1 MFAIIMAG
9 GSGTRFWPASR
20 QHLPKQF
27 LNITSDKTM
36 LEETVNRILP
46 FIVEENIYTVVG
58 KHHAELT
65 HKILGETKSHVIV
78 EPVGRN
84 TAPCIGLA
92 ALYTRRQ
99 DENAP
104 MFVLPADHFIADTE
118 AFINTLKAASEVAK
132 TGAIVTLG
140 IAPTRPETGYG
151 YIEINLECGDLPP
164 LSSLEQ
170 TSASDEEK
178 RRLVAAL
185 QNCFRVNRFVEKPD
199 AETALKYMTGGRH
212 LWNSGIFVFTA
223 KTILEEIEKCLP
235 SLSKG
240 LQEIDK
246 AIGTSEEQDVINR
259 VYNEIESISI
269 DYGVMEKTLAPIYVF
284 KSDFG
289 WSDVGS
295 WQALYELRESE
306 YDVDKNLLL
315 GNVET
320 VDAKNNLVYSNT
332 NRTIALLG
340 VEGLVITDT
349 EDALLIADIKRS
361 QEVKK
366 FSQT

>member
-27 LNITSDKTM
+27 LNITSDKSM

-46 FIVEENIYTVVG
+46 LINEENIYTVVG
-58 KHHAELT
+58 NLHAELT
-65 HKILGETKSHVIV
+65 HNILGESKSHVIV

-92 ALYTRRQ
+92 ALYAKRR

-104 MFVLPADHFIADTE
+104 MFVLPADHFIANKDE
-118 AFINTLKAASEVAK
+118 FIKTLQSAGDVAK
-132 TGAIVTLG
+132 DGAIVTLG
-140 IAPTRPETGYG
+140 ITPTRPETGYG
-151 YIEINLECGDLPP
+151 YIEINLECDDLSP
-164 LSSLEQ
+164 LSPS
-170 TSASDEEK
+170 EEIK
-178 RRLVAAL
+178 LRQVAAL
-185 QNCFRVNRFVEKPD
+185 QNCFRVERFVEKPD
-199 AETALKYMTGGRH
+199 AETALQYMTGGRH

-235 SLSKG
+235 SLYAG
-240 LQEIDK
+240 LQKIDN
-246 AIGTSEEQDVINR
+246 AIGTNEEQNTINKI
-259 VYNEIESISI
+259 YNEIESISI
-269 DYGVMEKTLAPIYVF
+269 DYGVMEKTSAPIYVF

-306 YDVDKNLLL
+306 YDRDKNLLL
-315 GNVET
+315 GDVRGI
-320 VDAKNNLVYSNT
+320 DSKNNLVYSNT
-332 NRTIALLG
+332 NRAIALLG
-340 VEGLVITDT
+340 VEGLVVTDT

-366 FSQT
+366 FSS

>member
-27 LNITSDKTM
+27 LNITSDKSM

-46 FIVEENIYTVVG
+46 VIQEDNIYTVVG
-58 KHHAELT
+58 NLHAKLT
-65 HKILGETKSHVIV
+65 NKILGETKSHVIV

-92 ALYTRRQ
+92 ALYARRR

-104 MFVLPADHFIADTE
+104 MFVLPADHFIANQSE
-118 AFINTLKAASEVAK
+118 FIETLKSASEVSK
-132 TGAIVTLG
+132 QGAIVTLG
-140 IAPTRPETGYG
+140 ITPTRPETGYG
-151 YIEINLECGDLPP
+151 YIEINSECDGLSP
-164 LSSLEQ
+164 LSPS
-170 TSASDEEK
+170 EEIK
-178 RRLVAAL
+178 LRQVAAL
-185 QNCFRVNRFVEKPD
+185 QNCFRVERFVEKPD

-212 LWNSGIFVFTA
+212 LWNSGIFIFTA

-235 SLSKG
+235 LLYAG

-246 AIGTSEEQDVINR
+246 SIGKGDEQNTIDK
-259 VYNEIESISI
+259 VYKGIESISI
-269 DYGVMEKTLAPIYVF
+269 DYGVMEKTSAPIYVF

-295 WQALYELRESE
+295 WQALYELRENE
-306 YDVDKNLLL
+306 YDADKNLLL
-315 GNVET
+315 GDVRAI
-320 VDAKNNLVYSNT
+320 DSKNNLVYSNT
-332 NRTIALLG
+332 KRLIALLG

-349 EDALLIADIKRS
+349 DDALLIADIKRS
-361 QEVKK
+361 QDVKK
-366 FSQT
+366 FSEK

>member
-1 MFAIIMAG
+1 MDNGQRATDNGQIMFAIIMAG

-20 QHLPKQF
+20 RHLPKQF

-36 LEETVNRILP
+36 LEETINRILP
-46 FIVEENIYTVVG
+46 LVGEENIYTVVG
-58 KHHAELT
+58 RNHAEVT
-65 HKILGETKSHVIV
+65 SKILGETKSHVIA

-92 ALYTRRQ
+92 ALYARRR
-99 DENAP
+99 DEDAT
-104 MFVLPADHFIADTE
+104 MFVLPADHFIADKDG
-118 AFINTLKAASEVAK
+118 FIQTLQSANEVAK
-132 TGAIVTLG
+132 QGAIVTLG
-140 IAPTRPETGYG
+140 ITPTRPETGYG
-151 YIEINLECGDLPP
+151 YIEITDEK
-164 LSSLEQ
+164 
-170 TSASDEEK
+170 SDS
-178 RRLVAAL
+178 
-185 QNCFRVNRFVEKPD
+185 NCFRVNCFVEKPD

-212 LWNSGIFVFTA
+212 LWNSGIFIFIA

-235 SLSKG
+235 SLYAG

-246 AIGTSEEQDVINR
+246 AIGTSEEQDAINR

-269 DYGVMEKTLAPIYVF
+269 DYGVMEKTKAPIYVF
-284 KSDFG
+284 KADFG

-306 YDVDKNLLL
+306 YDADKNLLL
-315 GNVET
+315 GNVKT

-366 FSQT
+366 FTENLKEIDRTNLS

>member
-27 LNITSDKTM
+27 LNITSDKSM

-46 FIVEENIYTVVG
+46 LINEENIYTVVG
-58 KHHAELT
+58 KNHEELT
-65 HKILGETKSHVIV
+65 KKTLGESKSHVIV

-92 ALYTRRQ
+92 ALYAQKR

-104 MFVLPADHFIADTE
+104 MFVLPADHFIADRE
-118 AFINTLKAASEVAK
+118 GFIETLKSAGEVAK

-140 IAPTRPETGYG
+140 ITPTRPETGYG
-151 YIEINLECGDLPP
+151 YIEINLESGD
-164 LSSLEQ
+164 LSSL
-170 TSASDEEK
+170 SPSEEK
-178 RRLVAAL
+178 VSSEEKKLRQVAAL
-185 QNCFRVNRFVEKPD
+185 QNCFRVERFVEKPD

-223 KTILEEIEKCLP
+223 KTILSEIEKCLP
-235 SLSKG
+235 SLYAG
-240 LQEIDK
+240 LREIDK
-246 AIGTSEEQDVINR
+246 AIGTSEEQNVINR
-259 VYNEIESISI
+259 VYKEIDSISI
-269 DYGVMEKTLAPIYVF
+269 DYGVMEKTDAPIYVF
-284 KSDFG
+284 KADFG

-306 YDVDKNLLL
+306 YDADKNLLL
-315 GNVET
+315 GDVKT
-320 VDAKNNLVYSNT
+320 IDSKNNLVYSNT

-366 FSQT
+366 FSQ

>member
-46 FIVEENIYTVVG
+46 LVSEENIYTVVG
-58 KHHAELT
+58 NLHEELT
-65 HKILGETKSHVIV
+65 NKILGESKSHVIV

-92 ALYTRRQ
+92 ALYARRR

-104 MFVLPADHFIADTE
+104 VFVLPADHFIADEEGFIE
-118 AFINTLKAASEVAK
+118 ALKAAGEVAK
-132 TGAIVTLG
+132 QGAIVTLG
-140 IAPTRPETGYG
+140 ITPTRPETGYG
-151 YIEINLECGDLPP
+151 YIEIADDDKQDNYY
-164 LSSLEQ
+164 
-170 TSASDEEK
+170 
-178 RRLVAAL
+178 
-185 QNCFRVNRFVEKPD
+185 RVNRFVEKPD
-199 AETALKYMTGGRH
+199 VETALKYMKGGRH

-235 SLSKG
+235 ALSKG
-240 LQEIDK
+240 LAEIDA
-246 AIGTSEEQDVINR
+246 AIGTSEEQDVINK
-259 VYNEIESISI
+259 VYKEIESISI
-269 DYGVMEKTLAPIYVF
+269 DYGVMEKTDAPVYVF
-284 KSDFG
+284 KADFG

-295 WQALYELRESE
+295 WQALYELRETE
-306 YDVDKNLLL
+306 YDENKNLLL
-315 GNVET
+315 GNAQT
-320 VDAKNNLVYSNT
+320 VDSKNNLVYSNT

-366 FSQT
+366 FSH